1 MVLCDAWTL
10 DAMYLNT
17 HTTTSSIYIQLH
29 TTIDINIYTMKEIRT
44 LHYITC
50 AIIIL
55 MMLEGMI
62 TLGNAFD
69 FSNYTAF
76 GWFAQGVILAFTVL
90 TAIRIAAKVED

>member
-1 MVLCDAWTL
+1 MLCIS
-10 DAMYLNT
+10 T
-17 HTTTSSIYIQLH
+17 HTTTTSSIYIQLH

-55 MMLEGMI
+55 MMIEGMI

-76 GWFAQGVILAFTVL
+76 AWFAQGVILAFTVL